1 MVRNEDKLIGIKEKN
16 KNHDKKK
23 NIYIYK
29 QYFRFNKL
37 CIVKKN
43 LTIYLLMFIIK

>member
-23 NIYIYK
+23 YISINSILDKINY
-29 QYFRFNKL
+29 
-37 CIVKKN
+37 V
-43 LTIYLLMFIIK
+43 